1 MKKRRIAR
9 RIVELSLTAAIITGL
24 LIHTVVS
31 TGAQDT
37 VAPGTGDDSHILTY
51 VFVLLVSVTALAVVL
66 LIIKKRSGKK

>member
-24 LIHTVVS
+24 LIQTVVS
-31 TGAQDT
+31 TGAQGT
-37 VAPGTGDDSHILTY
+37 VAPSTGDDSHILTY

>member
-9 RIVELSLTAAIITGL
+9 RIVVLSLTAAIIGL

-31 TGAQDT
+31 TGAEDT

-51 VFVLLVSVTALAVVL
+51 VFVLLVSVTVLAVVL

>member
-9 RIVELSLTAAIITGL
+9 RIVVLSLTAAIIGL

-31 TGAQDT
+31 TGAEDT
-37 VAPGTGDDSHILTY
+37 VAPGTGDDLHILTY

>member
-1 MKKRRIAR
+1 MLLQKGYVIP
-9 RIVELSLTAAIITGL
+9 LQQITGL
-24 LIHTVVS
+24 LIQTVVS
-31 TGAQDT
+31 TGAQGT

>member
-9 RIVELSLTAAIITGL
+9 RIVVLSLTAAIIGL

>member
-9 RIVELSLTAAIITGL
+9 RIVVLSLTAAIIGL

-31 TGAQDT
+31 TGAEDT